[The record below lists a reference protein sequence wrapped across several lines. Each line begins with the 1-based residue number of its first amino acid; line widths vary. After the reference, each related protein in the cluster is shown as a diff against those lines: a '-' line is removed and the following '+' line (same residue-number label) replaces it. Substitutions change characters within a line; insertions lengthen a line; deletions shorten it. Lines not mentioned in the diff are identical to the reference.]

1 MSEKIKEGTC
11 GYGVDGH
18 LGEEPAGPHL
28 LDKVNK
34 FMDEACQKG
43 YMTHPTRKTK
53 IMFGRRYRNCIK
65 KENTNTNVTME
76 QMARIID
83 NICVNCGELANE
95 NLRKWFKDKWVNIGK
110 KDKSG
115 KHPPCGTSGKK
126 RGYAKCVPASKASRM
141 TKKQKASATRR
152 KRAAQNKA
160 GRGGKASPGQ
170 GKAPIR
176 VSTKPK
182 K

>member
-1 MSEKIKEGTC
+1 M
-11 GYGVDGH
+11 
-18 LGEEPAGPHL
+18 
-28 LDKVNK
+28 NK
-34 FMDEACQKG
+34 
-43 YMTHPTRKTK
+43 KTK
-53 IMFGRRYRNCIK
+53 LALEIIK
-65 KENTNTNVTME
+65 
-76 QMARIID
+76 D
-83 NICVNCGELANE
+83 NICIHCGELTNE
-95 NLRKWFKDKWVNIGK
+95 DLRKWFKDKWVNIGK

-126 RGYAKCVPASKASRM
+126 RGYAKCVPAKKAAGM